1 MNNVVIC
8 GIGLIGGSIA
18 KGLSKDNF
26 NVYVIDSNHGS
37 KNNAIRNKHAHEAM
51 HLVEEVKKLEDA
63 IFIFATPPKTTLEIL
78 KKNEWLLGSKFSVTD
93 VTSVKTELIK
103 YLKGFDAENFIFSH
117 PISGSHLSGFENSS
131 ENLFVGKT
139 TIISSLGSS
148 KFHLDRIQNLWGSL
162 NSNVVELDYENHDK
176 LFSLTSHL
184 PHFIAYS
191 LMKVLYDNNI
201 DVNTYAGGG
210 LKDFI
215 RLSQSSPEMWG
226 DIFQSNAYLDKHIDE
241 LIEKLIELKELS
253 SSKDSSTLKKYLSQF
268 KQ

>member
-26 NVYVIDSNHGS
+26 NVYVIDSNLDS

-51 HLVEEVKKLEDA
+51 RSVEEVKKLEDA

-93 VTSVKTELIK
+93 VTSVKTELVK
-103 YLKGFDAENFIFSH
+103 YLKGFDVENFILSH
-117 PISGSHLSGFENSS
+117 PISGSHLSGFEHSS

-139 TIISSLGSS
+139 TIISSVGSS

-226 DIFQSNAYLDKHIDE
+226 DIFQSNMYLDKHIDE

-253 SSKDSSTLKKYLSQF
+253 SSKDSYVLKKYLSQF

>member
-26 NVYVIDSNHGS
+26 NVCIIDSNPDS
-37 KNNAIRNKHAHEAM
+37 KNNAIKNKHAHEAM
-51 HLVEEVKKLEDA
+51 RSVEEVKKLEDA

-93 VTSVKTELIK
+93 VTSVKTELVK
-103 YLKGFDAENFIFSH
+103 YLKGFDAENFVLSH

-139 TIISSLGSS
+139 TIISSIGSS
-148 KFHLDRIQNLWGSL
+148 EFHLDRIQNLWGSL
-162 NSNVVELDYENHDK
+162 NSNVIELDYENHDR

-184 PHFIAYS
+184 PHFVAYS

-226 DIFQSNAYLDKHIDE
+226 DIFQSNTYLDKHIDE

-253 SSKDSSTLKKYLSQF
+253 SSKDSSVLKKYLSQF

>member
-1 MNNVVIC
+1 MSNIVIC

-18 KGLSKDNF
+18 KSLSKDNF
-26 NVYVIDSNHGS
+26 NVYVIDSNLDS
-37 KNNAIRNKHAHEAM
+37 KNNAIRNKHAHEVM
-51 HLVEEVKKLEDA
+51 HSVEEVKKLEDA

-93 VTSVKTELIK
+93 VTSVKTELVK
-103 YLKGFDAENFIFSH
+103 YLKGFDAENFILSH

-139 TIISSLGSS
+139 TIISSVGSS
-148 KFHLDRIQNLWGSL
+148 EFHLDRIKNLWVTL
-162 NSNVVELDYENHDK
+162 NSNVIELDYENHDK

-226 DIFQSNAYLDKHIDE
+226 DIFQSNMYLDKHIDE

-253 SSKDSSTLKKYLSQF
+253 SSKDSYVLKKYLSQF

>member
-1 MNNVVIC
+1 MNDIVIC

-26 NVYVIDSNHGS
+26 NVYVIDSNLDS

-51 HLVEEVKKLEDA
+51 QSVEEVKKLEDA

-103 YLKGFDAENFIFSH
+103 YLKGFDTENFILSH

-131 ENLFVGKT
+131 ENLFAGKT

-148 KFHLDRIQNLWGSL
+148 EFHLDRIQNL
-162 NSNVVELDYENHDK
+162 
-176 LFSLTSHL
+176 
-184 PHFIAYS
+184 
-191 LMKVLYDNNI
+191 
-201 DVNTYAGGG
+201 
-210 LKDFI
+210 
-215 RLSQSSPEMWG
+215 
-226 DIFQSNAYLDKHIDE
+226 
-241 LIEKLIELKELS
+241 
-253 SSKDSSTLKKYLSQF
+253 
-268 KQ
+268 

>member
-1 MNNVVIC
+1 MNNIVIC

-26 NVYVIDSNHGS
+26 NLYVIDSNHDS
-37 KNNAIRNKHAHEAM
+37 KNNAIKNKHAKE
-51 HLVEEVKKLEDA
+51 VINSVDEVKKLEDA

-93 VTSVKTELIK
+93 VTSVKTELVK
-103 YLKGFDAENFIFSH
+103 YLKNFDTENFILSH

-131 ENLFVGKT
+131 ENLFAGKT

-148 KFHLDRIQNLWGSL
+148 KFHLDRIQNLWESL
-162 NSNVVELDYENHDK
+162 SSNVIKLDYENHDK

-184 PHFIAYS
+184 PHFVAYS
-191 LMKVLYDNNI
+191 LVKVIYDNNI

-210 LKDFI
+210 LKEFI

-226 DIFQSNAYLDKHIDE
+226 DIFHSNAHLNKHIDE
-241 LIEKLIELKELS
+241 LVEKLIELKELS
-253 SSKDSSTLKKYLSQF
+253 SSKDNSALKKYLNQF

>member
-26 NVYVIDSNHGS
+26 NVYVIDSNLDS
-37 KNNAIRNKHAHEAM
+37 KNNAIKSKYAQEAM
-51 HLVEEVKKLEDA
+51 RSVEEVKKLEDA
-63 IFIFATPPKTTLEIL
+63 IFIFATPPKTILEIL
-78 KKNEWLLGSKFSVTD
+78 KKNEWLLGSNFSVTD
-93 VTSVKTELIK
+93 VTSVKTELVK
-103 YLKGFDAENFIFSH
+103 YLKGFEAENFILSH
-117 PISGSHLSGFENSS
+117 PISGSHLSGFKNSS
-131 ENLFVGKT
+131 ENLFAGKT

-148 KFHLDRIQNLWGSL
+148 KFHLERIQNLWESL
-162 NSNVVELDYENHDK
+162 DSNVIELDYENHDK

-184 PHFIAYS
+184 PHFVAFS
-191 LMKVLYDNNI
+191 LMKVIYDNNI

-210 LKDFI
+210 LKEFI

-226 DIFQSNAYLDKHIDE
+226 DIFQSNAHLNKHIDE
-241 LIEKLIELKELS
+241 LVEKLTELKELS
-253 SSKDSSTLKKYLSQF
+253 SSKDDAALKEYLSQF

>member
-1 MNNVVIC
+1 MNDIVIC

-26 NVYVIDSNHGS
+26 NIYVIDSNLDS

-51 HLVEEVKKLEDA
+51 QSVEEVKKLEDA

-78 KKNEWLLGSKFSVTD
+78 KKNEWLLSSKFSVTD

-103 YLKGFDAENFIFSH
+103 YLKGFNTENFILSH

-131 ENLFVGKT
+131 ENLFAGKT

-148 KFHLDRIQNLWGSL
+148 KFHLDRIQNLWKSL
-162 NSNVVELDYENHDK
+162 KSNVIELDYENHDK

-184 PHFIAYS
+184 PHFVAYS
-191 LMKVLYDNNI
+191 LMKVLHDNNI
-201 DVNTYAGGG
+201 DISTYAGAG
-210 LKDFI
+210 LKEFI

-226 DIFQSNAYLDKHIDE
+226 DIFQSNAHLNKHIDE
-241 LIEKLIELKELS
+241 LVEKLIELKELS
-253 SSKDSSTLKKYLSQF
+253 SSKDDFALKEYLNQF

>member
-26 NVYVIDSNHGS
+26 NVCVIDSNPDS
-37 KNNAIRNKHAHEAM
+37 KKNAIKNKHAHEAM
-51 HLVEEVKKLEDA
+51 RSVEEVKKLEDA

-93 VTSVKTELIK
+93 VTSVKTELVK
-103 YLKGFDAENFIFSH
+103 YLKGFDAENFVLSH

-139 TIISSLGSS
+139 TIISSVGSS
-148 KFHLDRIQNLWGSL
+148 EFHLDRIQNLWGSL
-162 NSNVVELDYENHDK
+162 NSNVIELDYENHDG

-184 PHFIAYS
+184 PHFVAYS

-210 LKDFI
+210 LKEFI

-226 DIFQSNAYLDKHIDE
+226 DIFQSNVHLNKHIDE
-241 LIEKLIELKELS
+241 LVEKLIELKELS
-253 SSKDSSTLKKYLSQF
+253 SSKDSSALKEYLNQF

>member
-18 KGLSKDNF
+18 KGLSEDNF
-26 NVYVIDSNHGS
+26 NVYVIDSNLDS

-51 HLVEEVKKLEDA
+51 HSVEEVKELEEA

-78 KKNEWLLGSKFSVTD
+78 KKNKWLLGSKFSVTD
-93 VTSVKTELIK
+93 VTSVKTELVK
-103 YLKGFDAENFIFSH
+103 YLKDFDTENFVLSH

-131 ENLFVGKT
+131 ENLFAGKT

-148 KFHLDRIQNLWGSL
+148 KFHLDRIQNLWKSL
-162 NSNVVELDYENHDK
+162 NSNVIELDYDNHDK

-184 PHFIAYS
+184 PHFVAYS
-191 LMKVLYDNNI
+191 LMKVIYDNNI

-210 LKDFI
+210 LKEFI
-215 RLSQSSPEMWG
+215 RLSKSSPEIWG
-226 DIFQSNAYLDKHIDE
+226 DIFQSNVHLNKHIDE
-241 LIEKLIELKELS
+241 LVKKLIELKELS
-253 SSKDSSTLKKYLSQF
+253 SSNDGSALKEYSSQF

>member
-18 KGLSKDNF
+18 KGLSNDNF
-26 NVYVIDSNHGS
+26 NVYVIDSNLDS
-37 KNNAIRNKHAHEAM
+37 KNNAIRNKHAHEA
-51 HLVEEVKKLEDA
+51 LRSVEEVKKIEDA

-93 VTSVKTELIK
+93 VTSVKTELVK
-103 YLKGFDAENFIFSH
+103 YLKGFDAENFILSH

-131 ENLFVGKT
+131 KNLFVGKT
-139 TIISSLGSS
+139 TIISSVGSS
-148 KFHLDRIQNLWGSL
+148 KFHLDRIQNLWESL
-162 NSNVVELDYENHDK
+162 NSNVIELDYENHDK

-184 PHFIAYS
+184 PHFVAYS

-226 DIFQSNAYLDKHIDE
+226 DIFQSNTYLDKHISE

-253 SSKDSSTLKKYLSQF
+253 SSKDSSALKKYLSQF

>member
-26 NVYVIDSNHGS
+26 NVCVIDSNPDS
-37 KNNAIRNKHAHEAM
+37 KKNAIKNKHAHEAM
-51 HLVEEVKKLEDA
+51 RSVEEVKKLEDA

-93 VTSVKTELIK
+93 VTSVKTELVK
-103 YLKGFDAENFIFSH
+103 YLKGFDAENFVLSH

-139 TIISSLGSS
+139 TIISSVGSS
-148 KFHLDRIQNLWGSL
+148 EFHLDRIQNLWGSL
-162 NSNVVELDYENHDK
+162 NSNVIELDYENHDG

-184 PHFIAYS
+184 PHFVAYS

-226 DIFQSNAYLDKHIDE
+226 DIFQSNTYLDKHIDE

-253 SSKDSSTLKKYLSQF
+253 SSKDSSVLKKYLSQF

>member
-1 MNNVVIC
+1 MKNIVIC

-26 NVYVIDSNHGS
+26 DVYVMDSNSES
-37 KNNAIRNKHAHEAM
+37 KNNAIKNKHAQEVM
-51 HLVEEVKKLEDA
+51 HSVEEVKKLEDGV
-63 IFIFATPPKTTLEIL
+63 FIFATPPKITLEIL

-93 VTSVKTELIK
+93 VTSVKTELVK
-103 YLKGFDAENFIFSH
+103 YLKGFDAENFVLSH

-131 ENLFVGKT
+131 ENLFADKT

-148 KFHLDRIQNLWGSL
+148 KFHLERIKKLWSSL

-176 LFSLTSHL
+176 IFSLTSHL
-184 PHFIAYS
+184 PHFVAFS
-191 LMKVLYDNNI
+191 LMKVIYDNNI
-201 DVNTYAGGG
+201 DLNTYAGGG
-210 LKDFI
+210 LRDFI

-226 DIFQSNAYLDKHIDE
+226 DIFQSNVHLSKHIDE
-241 LIEKLIELKELS
+241 LVEKLIELKELS
-253 SSKDSSTLKKYLSQF
+253 SSKDVSALKEFLSQF

>member
-26 NVYVIDSNHGS
+26 NVCVIDSNPDS
-37 KNNAIRNKHAHEAM
+37 KKNAIKNKHAHEAM
-51 HLVEEVKKLEDA
+51 RSVEEVKKLEDA

-93 VTSVKTELIK
+93 VTSVKTELVK
-103 YLKGFDAENFIFSH
+103 YLKGFDAENFVLSH

-139 TIISSLGSS
+139 TIISSVGSS
-148 KFHLDRIQNLWGSL
+148 EFHLDRIQNLWGSL
-162 NSNVVELDYENHDK
+162 NSNVIELDYENHDG

-184 PHFIAYS
+184 PHFVAYS

-210 LKDFI
+210 LKEFI

-226 DIFQSNAYLDKHIDE
+226 DIFQSNTYLDKHIDE

-253 SSKDSSTLKKYLSQF
+253 SSKDSSVLKKYLSQF

>member
-1 MNNVVIC
+1 MNNIVIC

-26 NVYVIDSNHGS
+26 NVYVIDSNHDS
-37 KNNAIRNKHAHEAM
+37 KKNAIKDKHAQEAM
-51 HLVEEVKKLEDA
+51 HSLEEVKELEDG

-78 KKNEWLLGSKFSVTD
+78 KKNKWLLGSKFSVTD

-103 YLKGFDAENFIFSH
+103 YLQDYDTENFVLSH

-131 ENLFVGKT
+131 KNLFAGKT

-148 KFHLDRIQNLWGSL
+148 KFHLDRIQNLWNSL
-162 NSNVVELDYENHDK
+162 KSNVIELDYDNHDK

-184 PHFIAYS
+184 PHFVAYS
-191 LMKVLYDNNI
+191 LMKVIYDNNI
-201 DVNTYAGGG
+201 DVNIYAGGG
-210 LKDFI
+210 LKEFI

-226 DIFQSNAYLDKHIDE
+226 DIFKSNAHLNKHIDE
-241 LIEKLIELKELS
+241 LVEKLIELKELS
-253 SSKDSSTLKKYLSQF
+253 SSKDGSALKEYLSQF

>member
-26 NVYVIDSNHGS
+26 NVCIIDSNPDS
-37 KNNAIRNKHAHEAM
+37 KNNAIKNKHAHEAM
-51 HLVEEVKKLEDA
+51 RSVEEVKKLEDA

-93 VTSVKTELIK
+93 VTSVKTELVK
-103 YLKGFDAENFIFSH
+103 YLKGFDAENFVLSH

-139 TIISSLGSS
+139 TIISSVGSS
-148 KFHLDRIQNLWGSL
+148 EFHLDRIQNLWGSL
-162 NSNVVELDYENHDK
+162 NSNVIELDYENHDR

-184 PHFIAYS
+184 PHFVAYS

-226 DIFQSNAYLDKHIDE
+226 DIFQSNTYLDKHIDE

-253 SSKDSSTLKKYLSQF
+253 SSKDSSVLKKYLSQF

>member
-26 NVYVIDSNHGS
+26 NVYVIDSNLDS
-37 KNNAIRNKHAHEAM
+37 KNNAIRNKHAHDAM
-51 HLVEEVKKLEDA
+51 RSVEEVKKLEDA

-78 KKNEWLLGSKFSVTD
+78 KKNEWLLGSKLSITD

-103 YLKGFDAENFIFSH
+103 YLKGFDAKNFILSH

-131 ENLFVGKT
+131 ENLFADKT
-139 TIISSLGSS
+139 TITCSLGSS
-148 KFHLDRIQNLWGSL
+148 KFHLDRIQNLWKSL
-162 NSNVVELDYENHDK
+162 NSNVIELDYDNHDK

-184 PHFIAYS
+184 PHFVAFS
-191 LMKVLYDNNI
+191 LMKVIYDNNI

-210 LKDFI
+210 LKEFI

-226 DIFQSNAYLDKHIDE
+226 DILQSNAHLNKHIDE
-241 LIEKLIELKELS
+241 LVEKLSELKELS
-253 SSKDSSTLKKYLSQF
+253 SSKDDTALKEYLSQF

>member
-26 NVYVIDSNHGS
+26 NVYVIDSNHQS
-37 KNNAIRNKHAHEAM
+37 KNNAIKNKHAHEAM
-51 HLVEEVKKLEDA
+51 RSVEEVKKLEDA

-78 KKNEWLLGSKFSVTD
+78 KKNEWLLSSKFSVTD
-93 VTSVKTELIK
+93 VTSVKTELVK
-103 YLKGFDAENFIFSH
+103 YLIGFGAENFILSH

-139 TIISSLGSS
+139 TIISSVGSS

-162 NSNVVELDYENHDK
+162 NSNVIELDYQNHDK

-184 PHFIAYS
+184 PHFVAYS
-191 LMKVLYDNNI
+191 LMKVIYDNNI

-226 DIFQSNAYLDKHIDE
+226 DIFQSNTYLDKHIDE
-241 LIEKLIELKELS
+241 LVEKLIELKELS
-253 SSKDSSTLKKYLSQF
+253 SSKDSSALKEYLSQF

>member
-1 MNNVVIC
+1 MINIVIC

-26 NVYVIDSNHGS
+26 NVYAIDSNLDS
-37 KNNAIRNKHAHEAM
+37 KNNAIRNKDAHEAM
-51 HLVEEVKKLEDA
+51 HSVEEVNKLEDA

-78 KKNEWLLGSKFSVTD
+78 KKNEWLLGSKLSITD
-93 VTSVKTELIK
+93 VTSVKTELVK
-103 YLKGFDAENFIFSH
+103 YLKGFDAKNFILSH

-131 ENLFVGKT
+131 ADLFVGRT
-139 TIISSLGSS
+139 TIISSVGSS
-148 KFHLDRIQNLWGSL
+148 KFHLDRIQNLWESL
-162 NSNVVELDYENHDK
+162 KSNVIELDYENHDK

-184 PHFIAYS
+184 PHFVAYS
-191 LMKVLYDNNI
+191 LMKVLYDNDI

-210 LKDFI
+210 LKEFI

-226 DIFQSNAYLDKHIDE
+226 DIFQSNANLNKHIDE
-241 LIEKLIELKELS
+241 LVEKLIELKELS
-253 SSKDSSTLKKYLSQF
+253 SSKDSFALKEYLNQF

>member
-1 MNNVVIC
+1 MNNIVIC

-26 NVYVIDSNHGS
+26 NVYVIDSNLES
-37 KNNAIRNKHAHEAM
+37 KNNAIKNKHAQEVM
-51 HLVEEVKKLEDA
+51 HSVEEAKKLEDA

-78 KKNEWLLGSKFSVTD
+78 KKNEWLLGSKLSITD
-93 VTSVKTELIK
+93 VTSVKTELVK
-103 YLKGFDAENFIFSH
+103 YLKGFDAKNFILSH

-131 ENLFVGKT
+131 QNLFAGKT

-148 KFHLDRIQNLWGSL
+148 KFHLDRIQNLWKSL
-162 NSNVVELDYENHDK
+162 NSNVIELNYENHDK
-176 LFSLTSHL
+176 IFSLTSHL
-184 PHFIAYS
+184 PHFVAYS
-191 LMKVLYDNNI
+191 LIKVLYDNNI

-210 LKDFI
+210 LKEFI

-226 DIFQSNAYLDKHIDE
+226 DIFQSNAHLNKHIDE
-241 LIEKLIELKELS
+241 LVAKLIELKELS
-253 SSKDSSTLKKYLSQF
+253 SSKDSSALKEYLNQF

>member
-26 NVYVIDSNHGS
+26 NVYVIDSNLDS
-37 KNNAIRNKHAHEAM
+37 KNNAIKSKYAQEAM
-51 HLVEEVKKLEDA
+51 RSVEEVKKLEDA
-63 IFIFATPPKTTLEIL
+63 IFIFATPPKTILEIL
-78 KKNEWLLGSKFSVTD
+78 KKNEWLLGSNFSVTD
-93 VTSVKTELIK
+93 VTSVKTELVK
-103 YLKGFDAENFIFSH
+103 YLKGFEAENFILSH
-117 PISGSHLSGFENSS
+117 PISGSHLSGFKNSS
-131 ENLFVGKT
+131 ENLFAGKT

-148 KFHLDRIQNLWGSL
+148 KFHLERIQNLWESL
-162 NSNVVELDYENHDK
+162 DSNVIELDYENHDK

-184 PHFIAYS
+184 PHFVAFS
-191 LMKVLYDNNI
+191 LMKVIYDNNI

-210 LKDFI
+210 LKEFI

-226 DIFQSNAYLDKHIDE
+226 DIFQSNAHLNKHIDE
-241 LIEKLIELKELS
+241 LVEKLSELKELS
-253 SSKDSSTLKKYLSQF
+253 SSKDDTALKEYLSQF

>member
-26 NVYVIDSNHGS
+26 NVCIIDSNPDS
-37 KNNAIRNKHAHEAM
+37 KNNAIKNKHAHEAM
-51 HLVEEVKKLEDA
+51 RSVEEVKKLEDA

-93 VTSVKTELIK
+93 VTSVKTELVK
-103 YLKGFDAENFIFSH
+103 YLKGFDAENFVLSH

-139 TIISSLGSS
+139 TIISSVGSS
-148 KFHLDRIQNLWGSL
+148 EFHLDRIQNLWGSL
-162 NSNVVELDYENHDK
+162 NSNVIELDYENHDR

-184 PHFIAYS
+184 PHFVAYS

-210 LKDFI
+210 LKEFI

-226 DIFQSNAYLDKHIDE
+226 DIFQSNTYLDKHIDE

-253 SSKDSSTLKKYLSQF
+253 SSKDSSVLKKYLSQF